1 MSKHVYRKRTA
12 AEFEQVLRR
21 MELEKLAPRVR
32 RGDERAK
39 ARAIELLQAE
49 GLHDIA
55 ELIED
60 ARWLKRGAPSLNPFK
75 QKKDYFVAVMRE
87 QRKYRDGRFGKGER
101 QALLNKIM
109 IEHGELGEFDDLSNA
124 DFERLKHEVPAAL
137 NRSVR
142 KRRRALHR

>member
-39 ARAIELLQAE
+39 ARVIELLQAE
-49 GLHDIA
+49 GLHDIS

-60 ARWLKRGAPSLNPFK
+60 AR
-75 QKKDYFVAVMRE
+75 
-87 QRKYRDGRFGKGER
+87 
-101 QALLNKIM
+101 
-109 IEHGELGEFDDLSNA
+109 
-124 DFERLKHEVPAAL
+124 
-137 NRSVR
+137 
-142 KRRRALHR
+142 